1 MKVTLRIRP
10 AIQYSWEN
18 FTNFVHDKIQ
28 SIRDEATFKI
38 VVTSVRA
45 ERVKKRDRERERE
58 MVTKRQ
64 KDLQTE
70 RETEDGKTDRKRD
83 RQK

>member
-28 SIRDEATFKI
+28 SIRDEVTFKI
-38 VVTSVRA
+38 VNTIVRA
-45 ERVKKRDRERERE
+45 ESEKERQIERERW
-58 MVTKRQ
+58 RQ
-64 KDLQTE
+64 KDRKICRQKERQTE
-70 RETEDGKTDRKRD
+70 GETDRMRD